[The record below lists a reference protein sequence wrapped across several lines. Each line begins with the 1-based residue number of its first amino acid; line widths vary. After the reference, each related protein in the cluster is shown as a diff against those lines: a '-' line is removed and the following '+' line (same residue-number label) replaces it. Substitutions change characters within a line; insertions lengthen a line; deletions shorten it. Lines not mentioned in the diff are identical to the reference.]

1 MTENL
6 QIQVKYRHVPV
17 EIISDLNC
25 LEKNIEVNLVH
36 DELEHFNAAG
46 GPADIIVYINN
57 HLTELM
63 VGGLI
68 FPAVYD
74 GVKFCVKSA
83 WKKLVAYYSSR
94 KSQYHDDGNSI
105 TLSFEIKPDK
115 TIEYHLEGNIK
126 DESID
131 KLTEEIFR
139 HLKNTSLIDSSFNNP
154 DFKNETE
161 EKPKIR
167 MRFNKETEKWEP
179 VNYTLLR
186 KEFDDFLKQAEDN
199 YNG

>member
-1 MTENL
+1 MTGDL

-17 EIISDLNC
+17 EIVSDLDS
-25 LEKNIEVNLVH
+25 LEKNIEVNLVR
-36 DELEHFNAAG
+36 DELEHFNAEG
-46 GPADIIVYINN
+46 GPTDIIVYINN
-57 HLTELM
+57 HLTELIA
-63 VGGLI
+63 GGLVVN
-68 FPAVYD
+68 AVYD
-74 GVKFCVKSA
+74 GLKFCVKST
-83 WKKLVAYYSSR
+83 WKKLLAYYLSR
-94 KSQYHDDGNSI
+94 KSQYHDDGNAI

-126 DESID
+126 SESID

-139 HLKNTSLIDSSFNNP
+139 HLKNASLIESSFNNP
-154 DFKNETE
+154 DFKDETT

-186 KEFDDFLKQAEDN
+186 KEFNDFLKQTEDN
-199 YNG
+199 FNG